1 MAQIKQ
7 LKDVVTN
14 QEFYPVTHTKAVIG
28 IDGKVDVTRFEEFEL
43 ATNSALDLLNQIN
56 SWQNE

>member
-28 IDGKVDVTRFEEFEL
+28 IDGSD
-43 ATNSALDLLNQIN
+43 
-56 SWQNE
+56 